1 MAHELRLSMTDHA
14 NGVDDQTLGL
24 SDIRGRELYGDLELS
39 TQDTLTGWSAEYRIT
54 VTSL

>member
-14 NGVDDQTLGL
+14 TGVDDQTLGL
-24 SDIRGRELYGDLELS
+24 SDIRGRELYGDLELL
-39 TQDTLTGWSAEYRIT
+39 TQDTLTGWSTENRIT

>member
-14 NGVDDQTLGL
+14 TGADDQTLGL